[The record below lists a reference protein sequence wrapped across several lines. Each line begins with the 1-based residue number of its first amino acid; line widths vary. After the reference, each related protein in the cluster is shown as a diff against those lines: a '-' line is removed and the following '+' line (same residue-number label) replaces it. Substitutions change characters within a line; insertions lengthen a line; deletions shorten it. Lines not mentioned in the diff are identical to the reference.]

1 MEFSA
6 ASSVGY
12 DPSTWPG
19 SESTVLTWA
28 KRSPQ
33 ILSFSFVFLWQ
44 YRKENLS
51 SVLLMKTVKMPL
63 FQAINYG
70 PFSLLS
76 QKWLV
81 NWENNVHFH
90 HYTPGISWLKL
101 TLRKGPL
108 VFLKSGTLAVTEMLV
123 WAWTFCMAPLKQNS
137 PTDSPSLSATC
148 RETDW
153 LHSWSDRD
161 WWRLPVGDA
170 KSTVLSWG
178 KSRCHVKLWAGIGR
192 QESRMGTVR
201 TVGEQDAVCWQAV
214 IKRQTQYSH

>member
-1 MEFSA
+1 MVHFHCFHKS
-6 ASSVGY
+6 G
-12 DPSTWPG
+12 
-19 SESTVLTWA
+19 
-28 KRSPQ
+28 
-33 ILSFSFVFLWQ
+33 
-44 YRKENLS
+44 
-51 SVLLMKTVKMPL
+51 
-63 FQAINYG
+63 
-70 PFSLLS
+70 
-76 QKWLV
+76 WLV

-90 HYTPGISWLKL
+90 HYIPGISWLKL

-123 WAWTFCMAPLKQNS
+123 WAWTFWMAPLKQKS

-153 LHSWSDRD
+153 LHSWSGRD

-178 KSRCHVKLWAGIGR
+178 KSRSHVKLWAGIGR

-201 TVGEQDAVCWQAV
+201 TVGEQDAAFWQAV
-214 IKRQTQYSH
+214 IKRQTQYSHYNSDNNDLMWSLSMDIKSANAQRNHTLWAPYSRINGIICSSSTPLSW